1 MPAGSIVGVAA
12 GGLHGA
18 TNALAPGRPAA
29 AGYLL
34 YGSLSR
40 RALDH
45 YGSLFPCALDA
56 RSSCLT

>member
-1 MPAGSIVGVAA
+1 VPAGSIVDGAA

-29 AGYLL
+29 AGDLL

-40 RALDH
+40 RA
-45 YGSLFPCALDA
+45 PDA
-56 RSSCLT
+56 RSSSLT